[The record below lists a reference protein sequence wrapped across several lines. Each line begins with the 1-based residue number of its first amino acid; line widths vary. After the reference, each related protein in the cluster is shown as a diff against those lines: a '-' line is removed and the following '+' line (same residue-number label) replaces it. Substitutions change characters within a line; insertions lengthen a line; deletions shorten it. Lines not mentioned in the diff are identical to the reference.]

1 MDDRPD
7 PERVTTR
14 GQVRLLGS
22 VLGPIDEL
30 RRVKW
35 MTRIGRVGVC
45 IVGDGVWGEPAEKGG
60 GDGRGVEGN
69 VSLLS

>member
-35 MTRIGRVGVC
+35 MTRMDRVGC
-45 IVGDGVWGEPAEKGG
+45 ALWAMEFEIDRRRRADGT
-60 GDGRGVEGN
+60 RGVEGD